1 MEREMPG
8 DQPSRRT
15 ILVVDD
21 DQMVLS
27 IISEYLTEFGY
38 EVLTANSLEKG
49 LAAFRSRM
57 KDVDLVMIDIK
68 IGRESGFD
76 LANRLEDEF
85 RFYHYVFLTA
95 FFWEEKTL
103 EELLR
108 RGKPYFEKPLKFEKE
123 VLPFLE
129 EYFKKNE
136 R

>member
-1 MEREMPG
+1 VCDERDPKGVWMKKK
-8 DQPSRRT
+8 T

-38 EVLTANSLEKG
+38 EVLSASDVKTG
-49 LAAFRSRM
+49 LGVFRSRG
-57 KDVDLVMIDIK
+57 KDIDLAMIDIK
-68 IGRESGFD
+68 IGRESGFTFAD
-76 LANRLEDEF
+76 TLEDEF
-85 RFYHYVFLTA
+85 RFYHYAFLTA

-129 EYFKKNE
+129 DYFK
-136 R
+136 

>member
-1 MEREMPG
+1 MKK
-8 DQPSRRT
+8 T

-21 DQMVLS
+21 DRMVVS

-38 EVLTANSLEKG
+38 EVLSATDVKTGMEI
-49 LAAFRSRM
+49 FRSRAS
-57 KDVDLVMIDIK
+57 DIDLAMIDVK
-68 IGRESGFD
+68 IGRESGFAFAD
-76 LANRLEDEF
+76 SLEEEF

-103 EELLR
+103 EELLH

-129 EYFKKNE
+129 EFFKKG
-136 R
+136 RP

>member
-1 MEREMPG
+1 MKK
-8 DQPSRRT
+8 T

-21 DQMVLS
+21 DRMVVS

-38 EVLTANSLEKG
+38 EVLSATDVKTGMEI
-49 LAAFRSRM
+49 FRSRAS
-57 KDVDLVMIDIK
+57 DIDLAMIDVK
-68 IGRESGFD
+68 IGRESGFAFAD
-76 LANRLEDEF
+76 SLEEEF

-103 EELLR
+103 EELLH

-129 EYFKKNE
+129 EFFKKD
-136 R
+136 RP

>member
-1 MEREMPG
+1 MNK
-8 DQPSRRT
+8 RT

-38 EVLTANSLEKG
+38 EVLTAG
-49 LAAFRSRM
+49 DIQTGIQAFQSRT
-57 KDVDLVMIDIK
+57 KDIDLVMIDIK

-76 LANRLEDEF
+76 LANKLEDEY
-85 RFYHYVFLTA
+85 RFYDYIFLTA

-129 EYFKKNE
+129 EYFKE
-136 R
+136 DRR

>member
-1 MEREMPG
+1 MEGTGMNEK
-8 DQPSRRT
+8 T

-38 EVLTANSLEKG
+38 EVLSAGDLKRGVEI
-49 LAAFRSRM
+49 FRSRM
-57 KDVDLVMIDIK
+57 KDIDLVMIDIK
-68 IGRESGFD
+68 IGRESGFE
-76 LANRLEDEF
+76 LANTLEDEF
-85 RFYHYVFLTA
+85 RFYDYVFLTA

-129 EYFKKNE
+129 EYFKKNQ